1 MVFDGIRGAIFL
13 YDNSN
18 NLVGSWAISAGV
30 DDFGHP
36 YPQGLSVNIGTFTLG
51 GGAVTINNQGIFI
64 YSGTPALNNLI
75 VSAASAAGTDAV
87 GNNYP
92 LGLAVYLTVAGNR
105 NTIALNQSA
114 PSGQGGISMYFTA
127 PNGPTITGG
136 VYGSASGSGGGIVFM
151 QSGAGNSDSMATTF
165 ALSQVQSG
173 GVPHG
178 LVQDAA
184 GISQAQGWLEIDG
197 PFGGMTVVP
206 PILINNR
213 GILIAPNANGLPSVK
228 CGTDNN
234 LYIPGVTTRVPGLIT
249 INTTTATAVLT
260 FLNLVANQWY
270 HYRYMIYYTCSTSAG
285 NPNFAIGGSQLG
297 TLGGVVGKG
306 GYYGNGT
313 PETNVTLMNGALAN
327 FPGPVMVAA
336 GLFVF
341 ELEGDIMSTTG
352 GSLVLFASTSNVANP
367 YTIAVGSFVRIMPT
381 SN

>member
-151 QSGAGNSDSMATTF
+151 QSGAGNSDS
-165 ALSQVQSG
+165 
-173 GVPHG
+173 
-178 LVQDAA
+178 
-184 GISQAQGWLEIDG
+184 
-197 PFGGMTVVP
+197 
-206 PILINNR
+206 
-213 GILIAPNANGLPSVK
+213 K
-228 CGTDNN
+228 
-234 LYIPGVTTRVPGLIT
+234 
-249 INTTTATAVLT
+249 
-260 FLNLVANQWY
+260 
-270 HYRYMIYYTCSTSAG
+270 
-285 NPNFAIGGSQLG
+285 IGRAH
-297 TLGGVVGKG
+297 V
-306 GYYGNGT
+306 
-313 PETNVTLMNGALAN
+313 
-327 FPGPVMVAA
+327 
-336 GLFVF
+336 
-341 ELEGDIMSTTG
+341 
-352 GSLVLFASTSNVANP
+352 
-367 YTIAVGSFVRIMPT
+367 
-381 SN
+381 